1 MLTICES
8 FLHVVVEA
16 NERRLYSQAKWF
28 SNNFIASGL
37 RDIESQE
44 LSVSFEFQLKCTIIR
59 YMGFTIVKTYLCYKK
74 ITREYRLVRD
84 FNFIIPYAVSQSVL
98 LGCTVTD
105 TFVNKFSNLS
115 ALVAQK
121 WVSSCWVSTW
131 FTITSK
137 NTITPLKMP
146 FIKLKN

>member
-1 MLTICES
+1 MHNNS
-8 FLHVVVEA
+8 
-16 NERRLYSQAKWF
+16 LY
-28 SNNFIASGL
+28 
-37 RDIESQE
+37 
-44 LSVSFEFQLKCTIIR
+44 
-59 YMGFTIVKTYLCYKK
+59 GFHYCKDTYLCYKK
-74 ITREYRLVRD
+74 ITREYHLVRD
-84 FNFIIPYAVSQSVL
+84 FNFIIPYEVPQSFL
-98 LGCTVTD
+98 LGCTRTD

-115 ALVAQK
+115 ALAAQT

>member
-1 MLTICES
+1 
-8 FLHVVVEA
+8 
-16 NERRLYSQAKWF
+16 
-28 SNNFIASGL
+28 
-37 RDIESQE
+37 
-44 LSVSFEFQLKCTIIR
+44 
-59 YMGFTIVKTYLCYKK
+59 MGFTIPKTHISVTTK

-84 FNFIIPYAVSQSVL
+84 FNFIIPYEVSQSVL
-98 LGCTVTD
+98 LGCTGTD

-115 ALVAQK
+115 ALVAQT

>member
-1 MLTICES
+1 
-8 FLHVVVEA
+8 
-16 NERRLYSQAKWF
+16 
-28 SNNFIASGL
+28 
-37 RDIESQE
+37 
-44 LSVSFEFQLKCTIIR
+44 
-59 YMGFTIVKTYLCYKK
+59 MGFTNVKDTYLCYKK

-84 FNFIIPYAVSQSVL
+84 FNFIIPYEVSLSVL
-98 LGCTVTD
+98 CTRTD

-115 ALVAQK
+115 ALVAQT

-137 NTITPLKMP
+137 NTITSLKMP